1 MRAVPTALPV
11 VTHLVAFLALHAWE
25 LTADGFPT
33 QLKPVVRFIGTIMN
47 RKLLVL
53 AATVFAFCS
62 TLSCSD
68 RSSKIT
74 GIALNDST
82 AHDARAAAV
91 AVKPSAVTDLQAS
104 ATGSSSVTLSF
115 TQVDDGT
122 GQPAKYDVRYAV
134 APIQWGAATSTTSG
148 TCTTP
153 VAGTAI
159 GSQLSCTVL
168 GLTPAANYNFQLVAF
183 RGTMSLN
190 AVYGP
195 LSNIVSAT
203 TTASAPPPPVPVA
216 SVSVSPASSN
226 LLIGATVQLL
236 VTARDANDSVLTGRV
251 VTSSSADAA
260 IASVNSLGLVTAVS
274 TGTTQITVTSE
285 GKSAIATITVTATA
299 PPPVKPSAVTDL
311 QASATGSSSVTLSFT
326 QVNDGAGQP
335 AKYDVRYAV
344 APIQWGAATS
354 ATSGTCTTPVAGTA
368 IGSQLSCTVLGLT
381 PSTNYNFQLVAFRG
395 TMSLNAVYGP
405 LSNIVSA
412 TTTASAPPPP
422 VPVASVSVSPTSSS
436 LLVGATAQ
444 LSAVTRDA
452 SNNVLTGRVITWKS
466 SNSAVSTV
474 GSSGLVTA
482 VAAGNATITATSETK
497 TGTAAI
503 IVSTPAPA
511 PVATVSVSPASS
523 SLIVGATVQVS
534 ATLRDAGNNVLTGRV
549 VTWASAN
556 PSIASVNSTGLVSA
570 VGAGS
575 TTITATSETKTGTA
589 TENVQAS
596 PPPPPPGGTLLFEED
611 FENASI
617 ASRGWYDNTSVLLST
632 TEHIAGSV
640 SSAQYHFL
648 PGATTPTT
656 GGSQRHKFTPSNS
669 FYLSYYV
676 KYSANWVGSGDADH
690 PHEFYTLSTLDGDW
704 DGPSNNFLDVY
715 VEHNYQNGGRPRI
728 EIQDNKSVN
737 LSYGAVPNNLIGVT
751 ENRSDGGCNG
761 VVETNLYHE
770 CFNQGT
776 YWYNDKQ
783 ITGPVAF
790 QPNPGPGYKNNWNF
804 VEAYF
809 QLNTIVNGIGQA
821 NGVVRYW
828 FNGALIIDRHDILF
842 RTGAHPTLQFNQ
854 FLIAPYIGVGS
865 PVDQSMWV
873 DNLRI
878 ATARIP

>member
-1 MRAVPTALPV
+1 
-11 VTHLVAFLALHAWE
+11 VTSE
-25 LTADGFPT
+25 G
-33 QLKPVVRFIGTIMN
+33 Q
-47 RKLLVL
+47 
-53 AATVFAFCS
+53 
-62 TLSCSD
+62 
-68 RSSKIT
+68 
-74 GIALNDST
+74 
-82 AHDARAAAV
+82 
-91 AVKPSAVTDLQAS
+91 S
-104 ATGSSSVTLSF
+104 AT
-115 TQVDDGT
+115 
-122 GQPAKYDVRYAV
+122 
-134 APIQWGAATSTTSG
+134 AT
-148 TCTTP
+148 
-153 VAGTAI
+153 I
-159 GSQLSCTVL
+159 
-168 GLTPAANYNFQLVAF
+168 
-183 RGTMSLN
+183 
-190 AVYGP
+190 
-195 LSNIVSAT
+195 IVSAP
-203 TTASAPPPPVPVA
+203 APVPVA
-216 SVSVSPASSN
+216 SVTVSPTTSTLA
-226 LLIGATVQLL
+226 IGATVQLL
-236 VTARDANDSVLTGRV
+236 VTAFDASNNVLTGRI
-251 VTSSSADAA
+251 VTSSSAAPG

-274 TGTTQITVTSE
+274 AGTTQITVTSE

-311 QASATGSSSVTLSFT
+311 QASAAANTSVTLSFT

-344 APIQWGAATS
+344 GPISWGSATS
-354 ATSGTCTTPVAGTA
+354 TTSGTCSTPVAGTA

-381 PSTNYNFQLVAFRG
+381 PATNYGFQLIAFRG
-395 TMSLNAVYGP
+395 TMNLNAVYGP
-405 LSNIVSA
+405 VSNIVSA
-412 TTTASAPPPP
+412 TTTATAPPPP
-422 VPVASVSVSPTSSS
+422 VPVASVSVSPASSS

-452 SNNVLTGRVITWKS
+452 SNNVLTGRVVTWSS

-474 GSSGLVTA
+474 SSSGRVTA
-482 VAAGNATITATSETK
+482 IAAGNATITASSETK

-503 IVSTPAPA
+503 TVSAPAPA

-523 SLIVGATVQVS
+523 SPIVGATVQLS
-534 ATLRDAGNNVLTGRV
+534 ATMRDAGNNVLTGRV

-556 PSIASVNSTGLVSA
+556 TSIASVNSTGLVSA

-575 TTITATSETKTGTA
+575 TTITATSETKIGTA
-589 TENVQAS
+589 TENVQAP

-617 ASRGWYDNTSVLLST
+617 ASRGWYDNTSVQLST

-648 PGATTPTT
+648 AGATIPTT

-676 KYSANWVGSGDADH
+676 KYSTNWVGSGNVDH

-737 LSYGAVPNNLIGVT
+737 FSYGAVPNNLIAVT
-751 ENRSDGGCNG
+751 ENRSAGGCNG
-761 VVETNLYHE
+761 VVETNLYSE
-770 CFNQGT
+770 CFDFGT

-783 ITGPVAF
+783 ITGPVEF

-821 NGVVRYW
+821 NGVVQYW
-828 FNGALIIDRHDILF
+828 FNGALVIDRHDILF

-865 PVDQSMWV
+865 PVDQSMWI